1 MVMTGLDLLD
11 TLWVDGGSRLSR
23 APPYQLQR
31 AIGTGSKVH
40 QEESMTNDST
50 EHLAK
55 TSDASAE
62 LALTR
67 RLALA
72 GAAGIVGAGIVGVA
86 GAHAQT
92 DDATATAEEPSLY
105 DRLGG
110 IFAISAVV
118 NRFSDEI
125 ITNPKLNLNP
135 ALKAWNETE
144 APVRLPG
151 LKFMRSLWVASLA
164 GGPFEYTGLPLDEAH
179 QDFHL
184 TADEFAEVGAEIV
197 RALDYYKVPER
208 EKQELVDAY
217 MTAMSDVV
225 SSSE

>member
-1 MVMTGLDLLD
+1 
-11 TLWVDGGSRLSR
+11 
-23 APPYQLQR
+23 
-31 AIGTGSKVH
+31 
-40 QEESMTNDST
+40 MTNDST
-50 EHLAK
+50 EHLTQ
-55 TSDASAE
+55 TSDALAE
-62 LALTR
+62 LGLTR
-67 RLALA
+67 RVALA
-72 GAAGIVGAGIVGVA
+72 GAAGLVGAGIVGVA

-151 LKFMRSLWVASLA
+151 LKFMRTLWVASLA

-225 SSSE
+225 STSE